1 MPSDFHVQFSPE
13 EAGLFAHMASMEK
26 KPVDILLQELAL
38 EALEKREDFYL
49 SKLADALYRE
59 QEGQE
64 TYSHEEAW
72 KQ

>member
-13 EAGLFAHMASMEK
+13 EAGLLAHMANMEK
-26 KPVDILLQELAL
+26 KPVDVLLQELTL
-38 EALEKREDFYL
+38 EAMEKREDFYL
-49 SKLADALYRE
+49 SKLADSLYQE